1 MLHRGFEVYS
11 VRMTEQ
17 RDPASD
23 SADDE
28 TEKRPA
34 PKDTGPGDSGDEAN
48 DLRFSEEEQLIHEQ
62 IRRHREERER
72 RERMEREKK
81 G

>member
-1 MLHRGFEVYS
+1 MLCRGLQVYS

-17 RDPASD
+17 RDTPSDPAD
-23 SADDE
+23 HD
-28 TEKRPA
+28 TEARPE
-34 PKDTGPGDSGDEAN
+34 PKDTGPGDAGDEAN

-72 RERMEREKK
+72 RERMERGEK

>member
-1 MLHRGFEVYS
+1 
-11 VRMTEQ
+11 MTEQ
-17 RDPASD
+17 RDTASEPA
-23 SADDE
+23 DE
-28 TEKRPA
+28 NAEHHVA

>member
-1 MLHRGFEVYS
+1 MLCFGLRVYS
-11 VRMTEQ
+11 VRMNEQ
-17 RDPASD
+17 RDTPSEP
-23 SADDE
+23 ADDE
-28 TEKRPA
+28 SETRPA